1 MRRVAWCVI
10 AGVLVWTGNG
20 AALADP
26 DKTSAE
32 DEPVEAK
39 EVVVS
44 ATKTPLPIAQV
55 TSAVEVITEEDLQK
69 RHVKTVVDAL
79 RFSQGLAVFSNG
91 GPGTTAAVRIRGGSD
106 THTLVLI
113 DGAIVNSATL
123 GSYNFANLTTDN
135 IERIEILRGAQSML
149 YGSDAIGGVI
159 NIITKRGTGTPQVN
173 GFFEGG
179 SFGSLRE
186 GGGVSG
192 QKGPVDFSFTLSR
205 WDFTGFSVAD
215 YRLGATERDAFRN
228 WTASTKIG
236 VALPHDGR
244 LEFVFRWMNSD
255 IRLDNISSP
264 PQDVLGSKTREQEL
278 VFGASYEQRFTNW
291 WSQKLTLA
299 RDENQSLFIPGTIQ
313 RNLFTGAMTV
323 PFGTPNETRVVSN
336 RLEVQENFQVFKPL
350 SVTAGY
356 QLRDQQGE
364 NDIGLTN
371 KIIRSNAG
379 FAEAKLNLWDRAFAT
394 AGVRHDS
401 YNVFGDAT
409 TYRLTAG
416 YLIKETGTKFRTS
429 YATGFRAPTLNQLFF
444 PNFGN
449 PTLGP
454 EKSLSFDVGVDQYLF
469 ADRVR
474 ISAGYFWN
482 RYRDLIVNAL
492 DEPSCAPF
500 STFLS
505 CPLNIGSA
513 TSKGYEVGL
522 SVVILRDHPLA
533 KQLEVQGQYT
543 NTMTRDESTHLRLPR
558 WPVDQ
563 WSGLILYRPI
573 EPLLITLSVRYVGSR
588 FNDVQN
594 RQAMKPFDVWTV
606 TASYDITK
614 QVQLYTR
621 AENVFNENY
630 QEILNAGTPV
640 SSIYAGLN
648 ARYDLPW
655 LR

>member
-1 MRRVAWCVI
+1 MGSLGWCVMV
-10 AGVLVWTGNG
+10 GVMAWMGT
-20 AALADP
+20 ALAWADA
-26 DKTSAE
+26 DKTDEDQPVQAE
-32 DEPVEAK
+32 

-44 ATKTPLPIAQV
+44 ATKTPTPISQV
-55 TSAVEVITEEDLQK
+55 TSAVDVITEEDLQK
-69 RHVKTVVDAL
+69 RHIKTVVDAL
-79 RFSQGLAVFSNG
+79 RFSQGLAVFSSG
-91 GPGTTAAVRIRGGSD
+91 GPGTTANVRIRGGSD

-149 YGSDAIGGVI
+149 YGSDAIGGVV

-205 WDFTGFSVAD
+205 WDFTGFSAAD
-215 YRLGATERDAFRN
+215 YRLGATERDAYRN
-228 WTASTKIG
+228 WTASAKVG
-236 VALPHDGR
+236 VTLPHDGR

-264 PQDVLGSKTREQEL
+264 PQDVFGSKTREQEL
-278 VFGASYEQRFTNW
+278 IFGAAYEQRLTAW

-299 RDENQSLFIPGTIQ
+299 RDHNESLFIPGTSQ
-313 RNLFTGAMTV
+313 RDLFTGVSSV

-336 RLEVQENFQVFKPL
+336 RIEVQENFQIFKPL
-350 SVTAGY
+350 AVTAGY

-364 NDIGLTN
+364 NDTGLSN

-394 AGVRHDS
+394 AGVRYDS

-416 YLIKETGTKFRTS
+416 YLVKETGTKFRTS
-429 YATGFRAPTLNQLFF
+429 YATGFRAPTMNQLFF

-449 PTLGP
+449 PNLGP
-454 EKSLSFDVGVDQYLF
+454 EKSLSFDAGVDQYF
-469 ADRVR
+469 FGDRVR

-482 RYRDLIVNAL
+482 RYRDLIVVAL
-492 DEPSCAPF
+492 NEPSCAPF
-500 STFLS
+500 STFLA

-513 TSKGYEVGL
+513 VSKGYEMSLG
-522 SVVILRDHPLA
+522 VVILRDHPWA
-533 KQLEVQGQYT
+533 KQLEIQGQYT
-543 NTMTRDESTHLRLPR
+543 NTMTRDESTDLRLPR

-563 WSGLILYRPI
+563 WTGLILYRPV

-594 RQAMKPFDVWTV
+594 KEPMKAFDVWTI

-614 QVQLYTR
+614 QLQLYTR
-621 AENVFNENY
+621 AENVFNEKY